1 MAVSLALSMARSPRA
16 DSCTVTPFCQ
26 DIPSKIQT
34 VYQRIQKERKM
45 IEGFRAM
52 AAATGNYDVRASC
65 EAKVRE
71 SEKTIQWF
79 EQSLRELQ
87 KKQGGD
93 AASVAS
99 AGSSGSSS
107 SPYGG
112 GATRPSPSASSSGLS
127 GYSRSESSTST
138 ATQGTSV
145 SSSHRNRVLPPTPGS
160 TATGIIEDS
169 DRSLSLH
176 PQGLPQ
182 PAFRDNGVSN
192 LSIRRRGGYTNL
204 GGAGSG
210 TSPNTSAD
218 DGFARLQTSSSTKLL

>member
-1 MAVSLALSMARSPRA
+1 MAVSLAMLMARSPRA

-65 EAKVRE
+65 EAKVRD
-71 SEKTIQWF
+71 SDKTIQWF

-112 GATRPSPSASSSGLS
+112 GAARPSPSASSSGLVLAS
-127 GYSRSESSTST
+127 K
-138 ATQGTSV
+138 QGTSTDPWK
-145 SSSHRNRVLPPTPGS
+145 HGHWHNRRQRPLTQSAS
-160 TATGIIEDS
+160 TRTA
-169 DRSLSLH
+169 
-176 PQGLPQ
+176 
-182 PAFRDNGVSN
+182 
-192 LSIRRRGGYTNL
+192 
-204 GGAGSG
+204 
-210 TSPNTSAD
+210 SAC
-218 DGFARLQTSSSTKLL
+218 FP

>member
-1 MAVSLALSMARSPRA
+1 
-16 DSCTVTPFCQ
+16 
-26 DIPSKIQT
+26 
-34 VYQRIQKERKM
+34 M

-65 EAKVRE
+65 EAKIRE

-87 KKQGGD
+87 KKQQGGAPGANSD

-99 AGSSGSSS
+99 AGSSGSAVSS

-112 GATRPSPSASSSGLS
+112 GARPSANASTSSSAIS
-127 GYSRSESSTST
+127 AYSRSESSTST

-160 TATGIIEDS
+160 LGATIEDS
-169 DRSLSLH
+169 DRSLSMH
-176 PQGLPQ
+176 AQGLPQ
-182 PAFRDNGVSN
+182 PAFRDNGAAG

-204 GGAGSG
+204 GETRA
-210 TSPNTSAD
+210 
-218 DGFARLQTSSSTKLL
+218 L